1 MGLSN
6 AISQDATHPRKGA
19 VTVLHPVSCIF
30 SADATHPRKGT
41 KNRRKRIAPF
51 SAAFFFCSADY
62 LKLLSSTQRGTGAL
76 LCMKKPAPVRRGRGR
91 RLSFPCRWSRT
102 GPCRRPRS
110 GWTGRPPWSRNRS
123 SCPPFRSM
131 DRGLSRPPLFLFC
144 NKKGMPGRVLNRV
157 FQNNLS
163 SDGRWKGRSAQPL
176 FCAVL
181 PTPLTPQRA
190 KNRRKRKIPFFLRLF
205 L

>member
-1 MGLSN
+1 
-6 AISQDATHPRKGA
+6 
-19 VTVLHPVSCIF
+19 
-30 SADATHPRKGT
+30 
-41 KNRRKRIAPF
+41 
-51 SAAFFFCSADY
+51 
-62 LKLLSSTQRGTGAL
+62 
-76 LCMKKPAPVRRGRGR
+76 MKKPAPVRRGRGR

-131 DRGLSRPPLFLFC
+131 DRGLSRPLLFLFC

-163 SDGRWKGRSAQPL
+163 SDGRWKDRSAKPL
-176 FCAVL
+176 FWAVL
-181 PTPLTPQRA
+181 PTSLTPQGA

-205 L
+205 FVIPVDFLKIRPFSFMSGKNGAPSVQSCQNMLQ